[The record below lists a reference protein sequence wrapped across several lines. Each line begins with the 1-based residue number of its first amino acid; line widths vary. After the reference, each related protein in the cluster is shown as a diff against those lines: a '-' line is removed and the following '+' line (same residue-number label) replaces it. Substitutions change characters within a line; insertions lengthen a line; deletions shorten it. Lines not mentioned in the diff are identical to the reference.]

1 MLCVFLMTPA
11 ISFPQTPIHLI
22 AQKITH
28 VRGAFQ
34 GDCHSVFVFD
44 GADAT
49 FDSLHHTFTFRVA
62 GGYKGQYYG
71 SYECIVPIGKVDSMV
86 VSRIDDDDCIKQ
98 YLPKS
103 VLYRVELRFKEEDVS
118 LRSYGS
124 PLPESFDQIYL
135 YFFSAFEAY
144 DFEKTVKRLIN
155 QKK

>member
-1 MLCVFLMTPA
+1 MLCVFLMTL
-11 ISFPQTPIHLI
+11 SFCFAQTPIHPI

-28 VRGAFQ
+28 VRGAFE

-71 SYECIVPIGKVDSMV
+71 SYECIIPFGKVDSMV
-86 VSRIDDDDCIKQ
+86 VSRIGEDDCIKQ
-98 YLPKS
+98 YLPKPAIF
-103 VLYRVELRFKEEDVS
+103 RVELLFKEEDVS
-118 LRSYGS
+118 LRSFGS
-124 PLPESFDQIYL
+124 PLPEKLDQIYL

-144 DFEKTVKRLIN
+144 DFEKTI
-155 QKK
+155 